1 MNGELTN
8 DRPDVMTAQRLV
20 GAGITVGPALL
31 TISVVLATR
40 AHPPGPWVVDALL
53 YGLPTLIVWHA
64 ILLFRHR
71 DNAGYLV
78 YAVFN
83 LFFYFVLLISRP
95 GVIDL

>member
-1 MNGELTN
+1 MNYELAN
-8 DRPDVMTAQRLV
+8 ERSVEMTTQRLV
-20 GAGITVGPALL
+20 RAGITVGPALL
-31 TISVVLATR
+31 TITVVLATR
-40 AHPPGPWVVDALL
+40 AYPPGPWIVDALL

-83 LFFYFVLLISRP
+83 LFFYFVLLVSRP

>member
-8 DRPDVMTAQRLV
+8 DRSGEMITQRLV
-20 GAGITVGPALL
+20 RAAISVGPALL
-31 TISVVLATR
+31 TIAVVLAAR
-40 AHPPGPWVVDALL
+40 AHPPGPWIVDALL

-71 DNAGYLV
+71 DNAEYLV